1 MCASMVIS
9 GTSKSCENHVGQQ
22 ERHALS
28 PRNTTDACNF
38 YRAKIVR
45 TVYSIYFLAAF
56 WAVFLL
62 PETEIS

>member
-1 MCASMVIS
+1 MVIS
-9 GTSKSCENHVGQQ
+9 GTSKSCENRVGQQ
-22 ERHALS
+22 ERHALN

-45 TVYSIYFLAAF
+45 TVYSIYSLAAL